1 VKSRLH
7 ARGSSQQQSLC
18 QGRDLKSRRGAFQS
32 RVSLVA
38 RYAACIVALG
48 ASVAALVACGTT
60 GGRTVN
66 GSTAVPEFFE
76 HLNTCLKAHGIA
88 NPEASARA
96 ADAERM
102 IPALLGTGGIPVPSG
117 VTKPQYEAALRRC
130 GVTNVHVGRVA
141 ITNPL
146 VRRKILSVRSC
157 LANNGFTL
165 PAANFPGP
173 GPVLDTNRIDVGSA
187 RWGATVM
194 GCSVTQALTKV
205 ALSVCMGKDVL
216 SGPATGAHFEDHLLA
231 LPACLKKAG
240 L

>member
-1 VKSRLH
+1 M
-7 ARGSSQQQSLC
+7 
-18 QGRDLKSRRGAFQS
+18 KSRRDAFQR
-32 RVSLVA
+32 RVSLVV
-38 RYAACIVALG
+38 RYAACIVAVG

-60 GGRTVN
+60 GARTVN
-66 GSTAVPEFFE
+66 GATAAPEFFE
-76 HLNTCLKAHGIA
+76 HLNACLKAHGIN

-117 VTKPQYEAALRRC
+117 VTKSQYEATLRRC
-130 GVTNVHVGRVA
+130 GVTNIHVGRVA
-141 ITNPL
+141 ITNSL
-146 VRRKILSVRSC
+146 VRRKIVSVRAC

-173 GPVLDTNRIDVGSA
+173 GPVLDTSGVDVGSA
-187 RWGATVM
+187 RWVATAM
-194 GCSVTQALTKV
+194 GCSVTQALTKA
-205 ALSVCMGKDVL
+205 ALSGCIAKDVL
-216 SGPATGAHFEDHLLA
+216 TGPATGANFEDHLLA

>member
-1 VKSRLH
+1 MKSR
-7 ARGSSQQQSLC
+7 Q
-18 QGRDLKSRRGAFQS
+18 GAFQR

-38 RYAACIVALG
+38 RYAACIVAIG

-60 GGRTVN
+60 GRRTVN
-66 GSTAVPEFFE
+66 GSTALPEFLS
-76 HLNTCLKAHGIA
+76 HLNACLKAHDIA
-88 NPEASARA
+88 NLETSARA
-96 ADAERM
+96 ADVERM

-117 VTKPQYEAALRRC
+117 VTKPQYEAALTRC

-157 LANNGFTL
+157 LANNGFAL

-173 GPVLDTNRIDVGSA
+173 GPVLDTSGIDVGSA
-187 RWGATVM
+187 RWVATAM
-194 GCSVTQALTKV
+194 GCSVTQSLTK
-205 ALSVCMGKDVL
+205 ATLSACMGKDVL
-216 SGPATGAHFEDHLLA
+216 AGRKTGATFEDHLLA
-231 LPACLKKAG
+231 LPACLKEAG